1 MDWIGILMQEQISV
15 TVTYNK
21 DLVLLT
27 TGIDTIE
34 LHISSSIPINQERQ
48 DFAVWFFLPIAMKM
62 GKNLHV
68 NGIGTKR
75 TVKNA
80 KKISQIWSSWM
91 PSHFLDIEVTFDTL
105 VSPSVEKNSC
115 KDDSVCF
122 YSGGV
127 DSTYCIA
134 NKAVLENKKLSLL
147 TVQGMDY
154 AYENHSKFNYFI
166 EKTTPFTE
174 QYGKER
180 IFIRTNAYSIYNK
193 HKVNTKQNHV
203 SHIFTLAGCG
213 FLYSGYFKNIVIA
226 ADYRIDQQF
235 MVYPWGSNSATNF
248 LFNDGITKLVTENDD
263 ITRAEKL
270 PYFLDSE
277 IMLNSLT
284 FCVNKKSR
292 PHNCGVCSKCT
303 RTKLMF
309 LATTGEIPDI
319 FKNRDINKKSYQSLN
334 VGSSSEQAFITDL
347 YFSAKNND
355 QLKLMPELE
364 QVMKKMR
371 NSKQSKITKF
381 LKKLKIC

>member
-1 MDWIGILMQEQISV
+1 MQEQINIS
-15 TVTYNK
+15 VTYNK
-21 DLVLLT
+21 NLVLVT
-27 TGIDTIE
+27 TDIDTIE
-34 LHISSSIPINQERQ
+34 LHVSSPIPINQARQ
-48 DFAVWFFLPIAMKM
+48 DFAVWLFLPIAMKT

-68 NGIGTKR
+68 NGIGTEK

-91 PSHFLDIEVTFDTL
+91 PSHFLDIEVTFDTI
-105 VSPSVEKNSC
+105 VSPNVEEDSC

-134 NKAVLENKKLSLL
+134 NKAVSENKKLPLL
-147 TVQGMDY
+147 TVHGMDY
-154 AYENHSKFNYFI
+154 AYEDHSKFDYFI
-166 EKTTPFTE
+166 EKTTTFVE

-180 IFIRTNAYSIYNK
+180 IFIRTNAYSVYNK
-193 HKVNTKQNHV
+193 YKVNTKKSHV
-203 SHIFTLAGCG
+203 SHIFTLSGCG

-235 MVYPWGSNSATNF
+235 MVFPWGSNSATNF
-248 LFNDGITKLVTENDD
+248 LFNDGITKLVSENDD

-277 IMLNSLT
+277 VMLNSLT
-284 FCVNKKSR
+284 FCVDRKSR
-292 PHNCGVCSKCT
+292 PHNCGICSKCV

-309 LATTGEIPDI
+309 LATTGKIPDI
-319 FKNRDINKKSYQSLN
+319 FKNRDINKNSFQSLKTE
-334 VGSSSEQAFITDL
+334 STSEQAFITDL

-355 QLKLMPELE
+355 QLKLMQELE
-364 QVMKKMR
+364 QVMQKIR
-371 NSKQSKITKF
+371 NSKQCKITKF

>member
-1 MDWIGILMQEQISV
+1 MENQINISV
-15 TVTYNK
+15 TYNENSVLVTT
-21 DLVLLT
+21 D
-27 TGIDTIE
+27 IDRIE
-34 LHISSSIPINQERQ
+34 LHLSSPIRINQARQ
-48 DFAVWFFLPIAMKM
+48 DFAVWIFLPIAMKM
-62 GKNLHV
+62 KKNIHIS
-68 NGIGTKR
+68 GMGTKE

-80 KKISQIWSSWM
+80 KKMSQIWASWM
-91 PSHFLDIEVTFDTL
+91 PSHFSDVEVTFDTI
-105 VSPSVEKNSC
+105 VFSIIEKDSY

-134 NKAVLENKKLSLL
+134 NKVISENKRLSLL
-147 TVQGMDY
+147 TVHGMDY
-154 AYENHSKFNYFI
+154 AYDDHSKFDYFI
-166 EKTTPFTE
+166 QKTTPFVE

-180 IFIRTNAYSIYNK
+180 IFIRTNAYSVYNK
-193 HKVNTKQNHV
+193 YKVNTKKHHV

-226 ADYRIDQQF
+226 ADYRVDQQF

-248 LFNDGITKLVTENDD
+248 LFNDGITKMVTENDD

-277 IMLNSLT
+277 VMLSSLT
-284 FCVNKKSR
+284 FCVDKKSR
-292 PHNCGVCSKCT
+292 PHNCGICTKCT

-309 LATTGEIPDI
+309 MAATGVIPDI

-334 VGSSSEQAFITDL
+334 VNSTSQQAFVINL
-347 YFSAKNND
+347 YFSAKNNG
-355 QLKLMPELE
+355 QLNSMQELE
-364 QVMKKMR
+364 ELMNKIR

-381 LKKLKIC
+381 LQKIKDILDS